1 MASPLLNEIASFV
14 HDMCSRKP
22 GTGVYDRFS
31 SNGML
36 DAKNV
41 AYSVYRSSHF
51 FFLFWRC
58 VPIIKIFYRK
68 QGCHTKCAMVLFLSN
83 PGVHGVC
90 SETKFVLRHPSGRGW
105 LPAHVADDWLRSIPS
120 WTGGGEGC
128 KGSAC
133 VSPWIATNDML
144 LT

>member
-1 MASPLLNEIASFV
+1 MKSLLLLMICVAGSQELGSMIGSVQMACW
-14 HDMCSRKP
+14 MQK
-22 GTGVYDRFS
+22 
-31 SNGML
+31 ML
-36 DAKNV
+36 PILSIGQV
-41 AYSVYRSSHF
+41 TF

-105 LPAHVADDWLRSIPS
+105 LPAHVADDWLRSIRS